1 MKVTKVIEKIYFQKI
16 SEYYLKQEK
25 SPLNSF
31 KGNVFPIENLI
42 SDPTFDPAVFYTLK
56 QTRFGSKI
64 PKIKIS
70 KNQQENAQ
78 SIRIHHFQQ
87 NVQ

>member
-1 MKVTKVIEKIYFQKI
+1 MC
-16 SEYYLKQEK
+16 
-25 SPLNSF
+25 SPL

-42 SDPTFDPAVFYTLK
+42 SDPAFDPAVFYTLK

-70 KNQQENAQ
+70 KN
-78 SIRIHHFQQ
+78 
-87 NVQ
+87 